1 MRITKNQYG
10 VEYKY
15 PEHFYASESGD
26 SFSLHIP
33 EWENLLGAY
42 KGRPNLDFLE
52 LGTAHGRAA
61 VYLLESILTG
71 ENCTLDT
78 VDIESDRYED
88 GEHISTY
95 ENLKPYIESN
105 RCNFYIE
112 TTVDFFLHNKS
123 KKKYDLVYIDA
134 SHEKED
140 VLFDGI
146 NAFWLLKDNGV
157 IIFDDYGW
165 GECGQGIDAFLKI
178 FHRKIN
184 IIATGWQVV
193 IQKKESPDHRPG
205 YELEGVWKK

>member
-1 MRITKNQYG
+1 MRVTKNGYG

-15 PEHFYASESGD
+15 PEHFYANESGD

-33 EWENLLGAY
+33 EWNQLLAPY
-42 KGRPNLDFLE
+42 VGRPNLNFLE
-52 LGTAHGRAA
+52 LGTAHGRAS

-78 VDIESDRYED
+78 VDIVVERVED
-88 GEHISTY
+88 GEKISTY
-95 ENLKPYIESN
+95 DNLKPYIDSN
-105 RCNFYIE
+105 RCNFHIQS
-112 TTVDFFLHNKS
+112 TVDFFLYNQN
-123 KKKYDLVYIDA
+123 KKKYDVVYIDA

-146 NAFWLLKDNGV
+146 NAYWLLKDNGV

-184 IIATGWQVV
+184 IISTGWQVA
-193 IQKKESPDHRPG
+193 IQKKEVPEHRPG
-205 YELEGVWKK
+205 YELEGVWA